1 MSLSPQSGD
10 QIAAV
15 PKNDRFHFFP
25 FVSVLDFH
33 LHSAIPRD

>member
-15 PKNDRFHFFP
+15 PNMTTFIF
-25 FVSVLDFH
+25 SVLDFH